1 MMELIFQDELGQEL
15 FHKYLATTVFPARA
29 IRSLVRDGTSEWFD
43 DVGTPAKENMEDIIE
58 KSVTLTIRQLKK
70 DFGNDQSKW
79 LWGKVHTLTFEHPL
93 GEKKPLNLLFNIGP
107 FAVGGNHLT
116 INKKQYPY
124 ASPYHVTTGAT
135 YRMIVDFSD
144 MSTSRHIL
152 STGESGQLG
161 SAHYKDQIGLY
172 LDGKYRIAWIERSDI
187 EKHAAGKLVL
197 KPEKE

>member
-1 MMELIFQDELGQEL
+1 MMEFIFKDELGQEL

-29 IRSLVRDGTSEWFD
+29 IRSLVRDGSSEWFD
-43 DVGTPAKENMEDIIE
+43 DVGTPAKETMEDIIE
-58 KSVTLTIRQLKK
+58 KSVAQTIRQLKNE
-70 DFGNDQSKW
+70 FGSDQSKW

-124 ASPYHVTTGAT
+124 ASPYRVTTGAT